1 MTGKKIPSD
10 LLIVIVFVLL
20 TDIFV
25 LTPELSDTVI
35 RNILGVP
42 LVLFLPGNSLIAA
55 LFPAKC
61 DIDGI
66 ERIALSFGLSI
77 AIAVSYTHLY
87 RDGTLKSEGIEK
99 QAIQFQD
106 LLDDLHRVLS

>member
-61 DIDGI
+61 DIDG
-66 ERIALSFGLSI
+66 
-77 AIAVSYTHLY
+77 
-87 RDGTLKSEGIEK
+87 
-99 QAIQFQD
+99 
-106 LLDDLHRVLS
+106 